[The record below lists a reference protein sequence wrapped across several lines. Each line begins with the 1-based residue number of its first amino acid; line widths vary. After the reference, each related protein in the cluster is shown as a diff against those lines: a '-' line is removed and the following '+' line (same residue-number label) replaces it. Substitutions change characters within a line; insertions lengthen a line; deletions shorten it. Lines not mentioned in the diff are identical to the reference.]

1 MCSTLNRILEH
12 RVDRNQIKLCVILFQ
27 YIATAKQ
34 QVAFTNEVKQM
45 LKQAAQ
51 DIVDH
56 QPAAQQS

>member
-1 MCSTLNRILEH
+1 VVGKDIN
-12 RVDRNQIKLCVILFQ
+12 LCVILFQ

-56 QPAAQQS
+56 NQSVQQQN